1 MLAIVGGDAVHRVE
15 GLPGESGPVGL
26 TLGLGR
32 LRALG
37 VTGLRVALPA
47 PGHPLGLSGPP
58 EFNKR
63 ALEAEEAVV
72 CHGGALG
79 LVPEVSSVGP
89 AGDEHVEVVWHCL
102 EVREAPPAD
111 VPSLGEAERELAEGL
126 REATEVLSR
135 LDVAAS
141 GPVAEA
147 AIDAYRAR
155 AERGREVL
163 APGYPPRAVRVLE
176 LAQRIGLLISVA
188 FENGHGG
195 AVSASEMA
203 SRTAALRPVERTAR
217 RAGPLAACCPA
228 AAAGRGGGIAHRRLP
243 GAARAHPC
251 RPGGTIARSWDG
263 LMVGAAERGRAQWLA
278 VMLPKVGLSA
288 AMRLALRPVTV
299 TGTSTGTWTSRPE
312 ATPGEPTAALSA
324 TESAKA
330 APDEAPAARPA
341 AVTVRA
347 AFLAKFMSCVPP
359 ASYVSGPAAGRALIN
374 ARWLRGGT
382 RRRRERP
389 LRRIEAME
397 RLQDET

>member
-1 MLAIVGGDAVHRVE
+1 MLSEPRSGRLVSWGNALLAGLVSPDDAVLAIVGEDAVHRVE

-79 LVPEVSSVGP
+79 LVPEVFSAGP

-111 VPSLGEAERELAEGL
+111 VPSLGEAERELAEAL
-126 REATEVLSR
+126 REATAVLSR

-155 AERGREVL
+155 AERGRDVL

-176 LAQRIGLLISVA
+176 LAQRVGLLMSVA

-217 RAGPLAACCPA
+217 RAQVAAYNA
-228 AAAGRGGGIAHRRLP
+228 FVEER
-243 GAARAHPC
+243 
-251 RPGGTIARSWDG
+251 
-263 LMVGAAERGRAQWLA
+263 ERGR
-278 VMLPKVGLSA
+278 
-288 AMRLALRPVTV
+288 
-299 TGTSTGTWTSRPE
+299 
-312 ATPGEPTAALSA
+312 
-324 TESAKA
+324 
-330 APDEAPAARPA
+330 
-341 AVTVRA
+341 
-347 AFLAKFMSCVPP
+347 
-359 ASYVSGPAAGRALIN
+359 
-374 ARWLRGGT
+374 
-382 RRRRERP
+382 
-389 LRRIEAME
+389 
-397 RLQDET
+397 